1 MFQSQRKQC
10 LLGKQRRGRGAR
22 FGRDSR
28 GGGRQRNGR
37 DLFVQTQKFDN
48 ERTRQVLAAIV
59 SDSSQGDFKTFK
71 ATLSEDM
78 CYRIVSDDDDALPNT
93 KVLSSVATPTGNT
106 GVADSGANINVTNR
120 KIAAYYDLE
129 MKLWEKPFQIS
140 FGNDSRFLCTH
151 YVDFGPILGRTA
163 IVDNAPDTLISVAV
177 LTNRG
182 FQVNFM
188 PHGQGIGIYYNEQ
201 LIYRGEQD
209 ARTKLFTV
217 DIGSL
222 ITPPIEFPQLT
233 VSDIFWADS
242 NSVGF
247 VAKAKP
253 LSVQTIKEVLWLH
266 KRMGHPSRA
275 TMIQSLLNGTWRGL
289 SSDITPKSVH
299 SVMSKIHCTAC
310 GLSKMHKR
318 QIRSGTQI
326 HGSYPGE
333 EISVDYQGKISPVSV
348 RGHTG
353 FYLFKDRHSGYR
365 HAVLVKDRTA
375 KTYLGA
381 LRQVIQFYNQY
392 GFSVRAVRC
401 DAGST
406 EADTEVIRVLNDDF
420 HVHVDP
426 AAVEH
431 QSQNPVEREAQTL
444 IRGVGCLFIDQ
455 QMLSSKWWCYAVQSW
470 IQTTNCRPHSN
481 PLIEGSASAEEL
493 VTNVTPDVETK
504 F

>member
-1 MFQSQRKQC
+1 M
-10 LLGKQRRGRGAR
+10 
-22 FGRDSR
+22 
-28 GGGRQRNGR
+28 
-37 DLFVQTQKFDN
+37 QTQKFKQ
-48 ERTRQVLAAIV
+48 ERTQKVLAAIV
-59 SDSSQGDFKTFK
+59 ADSPHGKFETFK

-78 CYRIVSDDDDALPNT
+78 CYRIVLDDEEVGVET
-93 KVLSSVATPTGNT
+93 KVLSSAATATNQA

-120 KIAAYYDLE
+120 KIASYYDLE

-140 FGNDSRFLCTH
+140 FGNDSKFLCTH
-151 YVDFGPILGRTA
+151 YVDFGPILGRAA

-188 PHGQGIGIYYNEQ
+188 PRGQGIGIYFNEQ

-209 ARTKLFTV
+209 SRARLFTV

-222 ITPPIEFPQLT
+222 ITPSVEIPQCIS
-233 VSDIFWADS
+233 SDTFWADS
-242 NSVGF
+242 NSKGF

-275 TMIQSLLNGTWRGL
+275 TMIQSLLNGTCRGL
-289 SSDITPKSVH
+289 TGDITPKAVH

-318 QIRSGTQI
+318 QILTGTQI

-353 FYLFKDRHSGYR
+353 FYLFKDRYSGYR

-375 KTYLGA
+375 KTYLSA

-406 EADTEVIRVLNDDF
+406 EADSEVIRTLNNDF

-431 QSQNPVEREAQTL
+431 QNQNPVEREAQTL

-455 QMLSSKWWCYAVQSW
+455 QSLSSKWWRYAVQSW

-493 VTNVTPDVETK
+493 VTNVTPDVE
-504 F
+504 